1 MVLKFGIDTRNPA
14 IVVNNARLRK
24 FIGFFENAIQQLHA
38 FERLQLPNYKIS
50 NFRENKNGEKQGKT
64 VDFGIFGNGDV
75 KIGYVMREIIG
86 SRGEADD
93 TAACG

>member
-1 MVLKFGIDTRNPA
+1 MEGFRGKLEGKTKRWFVGEGWGKMVLKFGIDTRNPA

-50 NFRENKNGEKQGKT
+50 NFRENKNGEK
-64 VDFGIFGNGDV
+64 
-75 KIGYVMREIIG
+75 
-86 SRGEADD
+86 
-93 TAACG
+93 